1 MTATDSIFYLST
13 SLLRSIFKDLL
24 SEKHT
29 DDDGASRNSGSL
41 RNSFGQSSDYR
52 KASNHLSAALRG
64 SYHDLDAH
72 SVASTLSTLNMSK
85 TSRILRLRELCE
97 EMNAPKGFL
106 EIVAHHLLSKQ
117 QNISKIE
124 NTPVISDVIEFMAKL
139 FIKLT
144 SNAQLV
150 IIVLDSIQWMDAMS
164 WDVVQKIF
172 EIGENV
178 LIVGS
183 SRPLEVT
190 RLPMNE
196 LFWKDL
202 NHKYRI
208 DNRFYET
215 RLGPL
220 DEDEVREMAAITFH
234 CNSDELDEALIS
246 DIYTHC
252 NGMPYFVAEVLDGMV
267 RTQACKRLTNGKM
280 DCTKS
285 DVMVRF
291 VFDSCCFHCRM
302 YFSKISV
309 FIFAEMSLFRQYR

>member
-1 MTATDSIFYLST
+1 MNSTDSFFVFLST

-24 SEKHT
+24 SEKYT

-41 RNSFGQSSDYR
+41 RNSVEPLSEYKRTSY
-52 KASNHLSAALRG
+52 HLSAAQRG
-64 SYHDLDAH
+64 SYHDLDVH
-72 SVASTLSTLNMSK
+72 SVASSLSTLNMSK

-106 EIVAHHLLSKQ
+106 EIIAHLLLSKQ
-117 QNISKIE
+117 QNLTKIE
-124 NTPVISDVIEFMAKL
+124 NTPVISEVIEFMANL

-144 SNAQLV
+144 SKVQLV
-150 IIVLDSIQWMDAMS
+150 IMVLDSIQWMDAMS

-172 EIGENV
+172 EIGKNI

-220 DEDEVREMAAITFH
+220 GEDEVREMAAITFH
-234 CNSDELDEALIS
+234 CNSDELDESLMS

-252 NGMPYFVAEVLDGMV
+252 NGMPYFIAEVLDGMV
-267 RTQACKRLTNGKM
+267 RTQASKRLTDGKM
-280 DCTKS
+280 NFTKS

-291 VFDSCCFHCRM
+291 VCDACCFHGGIF
-302 YFSKISV
+302 FSQMT
-309 FIFAEMSLFRQYR
+309 FL